1 MKTKLLKGLT
11 GNGLKIIALI
21 AMTCDH
27 VGLQLFPQY
36 DILRYIGRLAFPIF
50 AYMIAEG
57 ARYTKNRLKYFAQMF
72 GMGFLCQ
79 IVYFFAMDSLYQCIL
94 ITFSFSLVLIFAL
107 DHAAKT
113 RRLDAWCLFG
123 LIFIAVVFLVEF
135 LPLLLTETDYAVDY
149 GIWGVL
155 TPVFVFAAPGKITKL
170 LFMAI
175 PLVCLSFV
183 GVYYQ
188 WMGLFALLL
197 LALYNGKRGKYKMK
211 NLFYLYYPLHLVAIY
226 GIGLLT

>member
-1 MKTKLLKGLT
+1 MKMKLPKGLT
-11 GNGLKIIALI
+11 GNQLKIIALI

-36 DILRYIGRLAFPIF
+36 DILRYVGRLAFPIF

-57 ARYTKNRLKYFAQMF
+57 AYYTKSRLKYFGQML
-72 GMGFLCQ
+72 GMGFICQ
-79 IVYFFAMDSLYQCIL
+79 LVYFFAMDSLYQCIL

-123 LIFIAVVFLVEF
+123 LIFIVVVFLVEF

-155 TPVFVFAAPGKITKL
+155 TPVFVFAVPGKIKKL

-175 PLVCLSFV
+175 PLICLSFV
-183 GVYYQ
+183 GIYYQ
-188 WMGLFALLL
+188 WMSLFALLL
-197 LALYNGKRGKYKMK
+197 LMLYNGKRGKCRMK
-211 NLFYLYYPLHLVAIY
+211 NLFYFYYPLHLVAIY
-226 GIGLLT
+226 VIDLLT